1 MAQGWVRGLV
11 KKVKWG
17 KCGEKGEE
25 WSVKIW
31 EKKNEKK
38 KKGWGERKVSCGLVE
53 SESERSE
60 KESLKRQKKDLSGWF
75 VSG

>member
-1 MAQGWVRGLV
+1 ME
-11 KKVKWG
+11 KK
-17 KCGEKGEE
+17 EKNGVLKFE
-25 WSVKIW
+25 

-38 KKGWGERKVSCGLVE
+38 KKGWGKRKVSCGLVE

-60 KESLKRQKKDLSGWF
+60 KKSLKRRKKDLSGWF